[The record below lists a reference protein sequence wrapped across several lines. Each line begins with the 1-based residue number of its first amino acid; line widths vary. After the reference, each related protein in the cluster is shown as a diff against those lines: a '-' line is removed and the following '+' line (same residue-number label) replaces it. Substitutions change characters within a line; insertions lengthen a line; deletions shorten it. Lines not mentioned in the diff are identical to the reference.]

1 MRGIN
6 HSDDWGWANVPR
18 KGSGGGGQNT
28 VVQQSGPPA
37 QVLANYNQAYGQA
50 QNVAQQPYPT
60 YNGSL
65 IAGFTPQQVAG
76 FNNINTAVNAPQP
89 FLNAAS
95 QAATNST
102 SLLNPQNFASTQS
115 AYMNPA
121 IAGFSPQ
128 NFGSTVGQYYSPYA
142 NSVIAPT
149 QALFNEQNA
158 QQLNQV
164 RGNAGAQGAFGGDR
178 EAVAEAQTAQQ
189 QQLAEAPTLAN
200 LQTQGY
206 QNAVQNALSSANLQQ
221 QGYNAAT
228 GAAQGNAWLQSQGA
242 FSLGNL
248 GQEAQS
254 LGLQGANAQIGAGG
268 MQQQLAQQ
276 ELSLPYQQWQAA
288 QGYPY
293 QITNWLSG
301 LATGLGGA
309 SGQQGSTTYPGASP
323 LSQVAGLGLSGA
335 GLIGSTGGFGANGW
349 LTGANGL
356 FGGAGAGTAAVDAA
370 ALGSSA
376 IAAEGIPAAAA
387 AIGAF
392 GVRRGGRVPD
402 GIRIPRR
409 DDGGAVNPAQSAMFG
424 GNPALSNMFSMY
436 SRMPTEK
443 LQELASRMPQN
454 QFVTRA
460 LRSRQMAPQNDPG
473 LAPQAGL
480 APPQMQAS
488 PGGFADGGE
497 VGDDDD
503 GALVSY
509 DDLNRPLASYSGLG
523 RDDTPLLAGMTKSAL
538 PDNSTV
544 DPKPALG
551 ADAGP
556 MPDVGAPPVAGFSVP
571 SAPPMPTPQGRD
583 TGEPMLASTQAEPLG
598 EEALPSEHQTA
609 GLAPSHKDFMASPW
623 GTLLAA
629 GLGILGGN
637 SPQAGVNIGRGG
649 LQGLQFAE
657 NARMRELQAENNAL
671 YRQGMVGLR
680 GQSIANTNNYR
691 TSRLGQIDQAA
702 QQRQQVAD
710 RAAEYRAKGMEN
722 NQANAQ
728 ARLEIARGNQDI
740 AQQRVTNSA
749 TTQGITLAQRDR
761 ANDLRAQGLAQ
772 SAEAHAAQQKLIQE
786 GHDATTANAMIAA
799 AARMSMTPADFAK
812 ALDQVKAGR
821 GTITPPAPAVTP
833 AMKPPQDAINDLKA
847 NPSRATEFRAKYG
860 VDPSQYLSP

>member
-89 FLNAAS
+89 FLDAAS

-254 LGLQGANAQIGAGG
+254 LGLQGANAQIAAGG
-268 MQQQLAQQ
+268 MQQQQAQQ

-309 SGQQGSTTYPGASP
+309 SGQQGSTTYPGASL

-356 FGGAGAGTAAVDAA
+356 FGGAGAGTAAIDAA

-376 IAAEGIPAAAA
+376 VAAEGIPAAAA

-392 GVRRGGRVPD
+392 GVKRGGRVPD

-460 LRSRQMAPQNDPG
+460 LRSRQMAPQSGPG

-480 APPQMQAS
+480 APAQMQAS

-503 GALVSY
+503 GALI
-509 DDLNRPLASYSGLG
+509 SYSNLG
-523 RDDTPLLAGMTKSAL
+523 RDDTPLLGGTTPSAL
-538 PDNSTV
+538 PNQDAVSPV
-544 DPKPALG
+544 PALG
-551 ADAGP
+551 AAAGP

-583 TGEPMLASTQAEPLG
+583 TGEPLLASMQAEKQARDNQ
-598 EEALPSEHQTA
+598 ENHQTA
-609 GLAPSHKDFMASPW
+609 GLASSHKDFMASPW

-657 NARMRELQAENNAL
+657 NARMRELQAESNAL
-671 YRQGMVGLR
+671 YRQNVVGLR
-680 GQSIANTNNYR
+680 GRSIDNTNNYR
-691 TSRLGQIDQAA
+691 TSRLGQIDEATLL
-702 QQRQQVAD
+702 RQKIAD
-710 RAAEYRAKGMEN
+710 RAAEYREKGMEN

-728 ARLEIARGNQDI
+728 ARLDIARGNLYI
-740 AQQRVTNSA
+740 NQQRVTNSA
-749 TTQGITLAQRDR
+749 TVQGTRLAQTDR
-761 ANDLRAQGLAQ
+761 SLDLRAQALTQ
-772 SAEAHAAQQKLIQE
+772 TAEARAAQRDLISQ
-786 GHDATTANAMIAA
+786 GHDATSANSDVNA
-799 AARMSMTPADFAK
+799 AARIVASGAAKDFATALKQVQAGRETMTP
-812 ALDQVKAGR
+812 R
-821 GTITPPAPAVTP
+821 APAVTP
-833 AMKPPQDAINDLKA
+833 ATKPPQAAIDALKA
-847 NPSRATEFRAKYG
+847 HPELAGQFKSKFG